1 MADTGDIEHGPGH
14 CITVFKTPGT
24 FTVTPKLT
32 QHLNAIVDQACA
44 LSDLN
49 TGQASARALAEV
61 MRDSR
66 TRFISARVDSWA
78 NGVMPRVPQLV
89 GLGYKS
95 AAMDIEFMRLDKPE
109 EE

>member
-49 TGQASARALAEV
+49 TGQASARALA
-61 MRDSR
+61 DSIHLG
-66 TRFISARVDSWA
+66 TCGLIGPWRV
-78 NGVMPRVPQLV
+78 PRVPQLV